1 MSTLQ
6 MKRMTPL
13 FLTTVIACA
22 STLGAEDKEAAPTD
36 IAEERYEDEPGA
48 AGDSTRSHAKASER
62 RSHRTGLGDSA
73 PAPAAK
79 RPAPPP
85 PAPEVVAKRPERRR
99 VSPDEVIEMSG
110 TYEDVPPS
118 ARTLDPSSSSV
129 AKHAGKGD
137 TRARFPGDGAD
148 TTASLTLPAEP
159 EPRRRRGPPKSPGV
173 KAGASDD
180 NLSYAAYLDFLEKHR
195 HHGYHSDLSDRVIV
209 EVQDQR
215 GKPIPDVEV
224 ELRYGPGTLQRR
236 RTYADGRTLLF
247 PSDTGR
253 HRQDLSV
260 RMTHAG
266 LTKTVQL
273 ADERTHR
280 IQFKLLRERKDFEN
294 VPLDVAFVLDTTG
307 SMGDELLR
315 LKQTIETIH
324 FQIEHMSPRP
334 DVRFGLVTY
343 RDRGDAY
350 VTQHVDFTR
359 DLGSFTRELGKVQAG
374 GGNDYPEDVQ
384 AGLASTL
391 HDLEW
396 RSEGVK
402 LAFLVGD
409 APPHFDYG
417 QRFTYLDAARE
428 AAERGIKIATIGASG
443 LSETG
448 ELVWRQLAQFT
459 MAPFVFLTYGEKGDS
474 GAGTPALV
482 SHHVGSNWVAE
493 NLDAIVVRMV
503 KVELAHLTPR
513 GAPTRE
519 DYFAASRSDD
529 VPKDLVLE
537 DLFSQSVKQLL
548 DYSVERIEPR
558 TPTVLMPIASAKK
571 LKADTDKLGR
581 RLMVGLSRRAQFQLL
596 EHEDR
601 GAVLEQ
607 LAEQLSAKY
616 DASRVSDVGRLVPAK
631 LAVLSSLAPG
641 DGGKVE
647 MLVKLVRLETGEV
660 LSLSLLKIDQTL
672 LL

>member
-1 MSTLQ
+1 
-6 MKRMTPL
+6 MKRLTPCC
-13 FLTTVIACA
+13 FLCVLGCA
-22 STLGAEDKEAAPTD
+22 SMMGESAEDKDSTVVLATEDRPAAAGPRREADRRAGSERARKSPAPSVPSSPSSLGDDDAAP
-36 IAEERYEDEPGA
+36 P
-48 AGDSTRSHAKASER
+48 
-62 RSHRTGLGDSA
+62 L
-73 PAPAAK
+73 
-79 RPAPPP
+79 PAPPP
-85 PAPEVVAKRPERRR
+85 PREELAVTDGSRSDGEP
-99 VSPDEVIEMSG
+99 I
-110 TYEDVPPS
+110 PPKLK
-118 ARTLDPSSSSV
+118 TLDPSSASTSV
-129 AKHAGKGD
+129 RADRAPPKEAP
-137 TRARFPGDGAD
+137 RARTRP
-148 TTASLTLPAEP
+148 PA
-159 EPRRRRGPPKSPGV
+159 SPGV
-173 KAGASDD
+173 KAGAADD
-180 NLSYAAYLDFLEKHR
+180 NLSYAAFLEFLAKHDYV
-195 HHGYHSDLSDRVIV
+195 GYQRDLRDRVVV
-209 EVQDQR
+209 EVTDQR
-215 GKPIPDVEV
+215 GKPIPDARV
-224 ELRYGPGTLQRR
+224 ELRHGRRTLQRR
-236 RTYADGRTLLF
+236 QTYADGRALLY
-247 PSDTGR
+247 PSDTEGL
-253 HRQDLSV
+253 HRQELSV
-260 RMTHAG
+260 HLAHAD

-280 IQFKLLRERKDFEN
+280 IEFKLLREREAFER

-315 LKQTIETIH
+315 LKRTLETIH

-350 VTQHVDFTR
+350 VTEHVPFTR
-359 DLGSFTRELGKVQAG
+359 DLDTFTAALARVEAG

-384 AGLASTL
+384 AGLESTL
-391 HDLEW
+391 HDLKW
-396 RSEGVK
+396 RETGVK

-409 APPHFDYG
+409 APPHLDYG
-417 QRFTYLDAARE
+417 QSFTYVDAARE

-443 LSETG
+443 LSEAG
-448 ELVWRQLAQFT
+448 EVVWRQVAQYT

-474 GAGTPALV
+474 GGGSPALV

-503 KVELAHLTPR
+503 KVELAHLTER

-537 DLFSQSVKQLL
+537 DLFAQSVKQLL

-558 TPTVLMPIASAKK
+558 TPTVLMPIARTKK
-571 LKADTDKLGR
+571 IEADTSKLGR
-581 RLMVGLSRRAQFQLL
+581 RLMLGLSRRPQFQLL
-596 EHEDR
+596 EHEGRDV
-601 GAVLEQ
+601 VLAQ
-607 LAEQLSAKY
+607 LADQLSAKY
-616 DASRVSDVGRLVPAK
+616 DASRVGEVGRLVPAK

-641 DGGKVE
+641 DEGKVE